1 MNKKALVGLS
11 TLALSVFTAGCAD
24 NANTNTATTSVN
36 ANSSVVTTN
45 SNLAGGTA
53 ASNTAT
59 AEASR
64 TAPDNSEVMMTDAG
78 GVRTETRTFRN
89 PSSRVEKVVVTTH
102 SGGRRTARVHYRTG
116 EQRDLPESRVESALD
131 ATGDAIYD
139 FGGAVVDKTKE
150 AASTVKEGAA
160 PVVEKVGE
168 GARTVGEKT
177 VEGAK
182 TVGEKTADGAR
193 TVGEKTADGAK
204 EVGSGAKTVG
214 GKVVDE
220 TKSGA
225 KKVGEGAKKVG
236 GAVKDAVTP

>member
-1 MNKKALVGLS
+1 MNKKVAAGLS
-11 TLALSVFTAGCAD
+11 TLALSIFTVGCAD
-24 NANTNTATTSVN
+24 SANTNTATTSVN
-36 ANSSVVTTN
+36 SNSSVVASN
-45 SNLAGGTA
+45 FNLAGSTA

-59 AEASR
+59 AEAPR
-64 TAPDNSEVMMTDAG
+64 TAPDNSEIMMRDAG

-89 PSSRVEKVVVTTH
+89 PSSRVERVVVTTH

-131 ATGDAIYD
+131 ATGDAIVG
-139 FGGAVVDKTKE
+139 FGGTVVDKTKE
-150 AASTVKEGAA
+150 AASAVKEGAA

-193 TVGEKTADGAK
+193 TVGGEAK
-204 EVGSGAKTVG
+204 DVG

-225 KKVGEGAKKVG
+225 KKVGQGAKKVG

>member
-1 MNKKALVGLS
+1 MNKKVVAGLS
-11 TLALSVFTAGCAD
+11 TLALSIFTAGCAD
-24 NANTNTATTSVN
+24 NANTNTATTSIN
-36 ANSSVVTTN
+36 TNNSVVTTN
-45 SNLAGGTA
+45 SNLAGGTT
-53 ASNTAT
+53 ASTMAT
-59 AEASR
+59 AEVPR
-64 TAPDNSEVMMTDAG
+64 TAPDNSEIMMTDAG

-131 ATGDAIYD
+131 ATGDAIVG

-150 AASTVKEGAA
+150 AASTVREGAA

-193 TVGEKTADGAK
+193 TVGGEAK
-204 EVGSGAKTVG
+204 NVGE
-214 GKVVDE
+214 KVVDE

-225 KKVGEGAKKVG
+225 KKVGQGAKKVG

>member
-1 MNKKALVGLS
+1 MNKQVAAGLS
-11 TLALSVFTAGCAD
+11 TLALSIFTVGCAD
-24 NANTNTATTSVN
+24 SANTNTATTSVN
-36 ANSSVVTTN
+36 SNSSVVASN
-45 SNLAGGTA
+45 SNLAGSTA

-59 AEASR
+59 AEAPR
-64 TAPDNSEVMMTDAG
+64 TAPDNSEIMMRDAG

-89 PSSRVEKVVVTTH
+89 PSSRVERVVVTTH

-131 ATGDAIYD
+131 ATGDAIVG
-139 FGGAVVDKTKE
+139 FGGTVVDKTKE
-150 AASTVKEGAA
+150 AASAVKDGAA

-177 VEGAK
+177 IEGAK

-193 TVGEKTADGAK
+193 TVGGEAK
-204 EVGSGAKTVG
+204 DIG

-225 KKVGEGAKKVG
+225 KKVGQGAKKVG